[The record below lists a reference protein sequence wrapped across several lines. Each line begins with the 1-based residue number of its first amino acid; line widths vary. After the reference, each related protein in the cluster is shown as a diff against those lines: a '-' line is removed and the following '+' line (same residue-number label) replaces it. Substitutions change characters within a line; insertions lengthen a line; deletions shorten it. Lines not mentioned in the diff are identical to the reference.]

1 MHEDKKFD
9 KVEKIYTI
17 VLHVVPNK
25 VVSIAT
31 FISLIDFVILEEFN
45 VVVECKAFL
54 FLSFNTSKLQHFKT
68 LEVLSFNTPKM
79 SEELGQ
85 VANVK
90 SFMFQHF
97 KTRG

>member
-9 KVEKIYTI
+9 EAEKIYTI
-17 VLHVVPNK
+17 ILQAVPNK
-25 VVSIAT
+25 VVSIAM

-54 FLSFNTSKLQHFKT
+54 FLSFNTSKFQHFKT